1 MPSWLPHRRARIERT
16 DAEAE
21 ELIREFCDD
30 AYLEAI
36 RRENEASSDAIAK
49 DWSRVALAV
58 AHKLKTSTGVDPTT
72 RIAMN
77 ALFVPDRKPATVRLP
92 RGHSERSRVDE
103 AKRTLSAKP
112 QRFRIQFVCAAV
124 ERGALTLKEAPIEA
138 ADVSAAI
145 VTAAKTPWPERTIA
159 LRILDR
165 DGREVF
171 ARQRTSVNVEA
182 KMTPRPDRANG
193 LPR

>member
-36 RRENEASSDAIAK
+36 HRENEASSDAIAK

-58 AHKLKTSTGVDPTT
+58 AHKLKISTEVDPTT

-77 ALFVPDRKPATVRLP
+77 SLFLPDRKRASVRLP
-92 RGHSERSRVDE
+92 RGHSERRRVDE
-103 AKRTLSAKP
+103 ANRIPPPKP
-112 QRFRIQFVCAAV
+112 QQFRIQFVCAAV
-124 ERGALTLKEAPIEA
+124 DRGAPTLKEAPIEA

-145 VTAAKTPWPERTIA
+145 VGAAKTSWPDRTIA

-171 ARQRTSVNVEA
+171 ARQRTSTTW
-182 KMTPRPDRANG
+182 KPK
-193 LPR
+193 